1 MTTMIAL
8 QRIAPPAAPRS
19 SRSGD
24 AVNDTAFADLMRDDH
39 RDAAVDRVV
48 GNGRP
53 PAKSTNERHRVDAG
67 RGRDDVASADDSVE
81 YEAEAAGDE
90 PTRPADVVTD
100 DATDGA
106 VAPAVVSNGPTT
118 PDEQAMDASLLGGV
132 VDELATAD
140 VERDVVDADP
150 AALVDAAQMAVTTES
165 AADVAD
171 ISDEADLSDALA
183 ADALTDAAMMA
194 GLTADHAVQTG
205 DVVPDAAPE
214 EGVAPTAA
222 VTQTAVDN
230 SGVVAAT
237 AAEAAGISTNDELTD
252 QPVSTSPSLDS
263 TPELSGL
270 GDGVVSQTV
279 ASDAETATPA
289 QGKPIVTPTTQQ
301 PTAETLQTTATPIA
315 NSAATTEAAA
325 REPGNVAGSEAGDA
339 TAASVAP
346 QRVDATTSRADT
358 SNFSAM
364 NLVAVG
370 TASPAS
376 VDGSGLAAAS
386 DPSSMKA
393 TMSRIADTIEAIA
406 SQPPPR
412 AISLDFAEV
421 HGIRI
426 RVAVDAN
433 GINVTVTDA
442 GAGSS
447 QTGQW
452 QRQLSESMDQRQQ
465 QQRRQQDR
473 SLDGSS
479 SSPANI
485 AAPAARRIPTSTEL
499 RL

>member
-24 AVNDTAFADLMRDDH
+24 AVNDNAFADLMRDDH
-39 RDAAVDRVV
+39 RDAALDRVV

-53 PAKSTNERHRVDAG
+53 PARSAHERQRVDAG
-67 RGRDDVASADDSVE
+67 RGHDDVASADDSVE

-90 PTRPADVVTD
+90 PTRAADVATD
-100 DATDGA
+100 DETEVA
-106 VAPAVVSNGPTT
+106 VAGWLVSKGPTE
-118 PDEQAMDASLLGGV
+118 PDDQAMVAALSGGV
-132 VDELATAD
+132 ADESVTTD
-140 VERDVVDADP
+140 VELDVVDVDP
-150 AALVDAAQMAVTTES
+150 AALLDAAEPALTTES
-165 AADVAD
+165 ANDVAD
-171 ISDEADLSDALA
+171 ISPEADLAEASA
-183 ADALTDAAMMA
+183 ADALADAAMMA

-205 DVVPDAAPE
+205 AVASDTAPE
-214 EGVAPTAA
+214 EVMLHEA
-222 VTQTAVDN
+222 VNQMSVDS

-237 AAEAAGISTNDELTD
+237 AAEAAGISTNDDLTD
-252 QPVSTSPSLDS
+252 QPVSTSSPSEA
-263 TPELSGL
+263 TPELSGQ
-270 GDGVVSQTV
+270 GDGSGAEAV
-279 ASDAETATPA
+279 AADAETATA
-289 QGKPIVTPTTQQ
+289 AGAGPIVMSPADQLTD
-301 PTAETLQTTATPIA
+301 ETLETTATTIA
-315 NSAATTEAAA
+315 THPATTETTA
-325 REPGNVAGSEAGDA
+325 RALGDVAGSEAGDM

-376 VDGSGLAAAS
+376 VDGSGLAAAW

-393 TMSRIADTIEAIA
+393 TMSRIAETIEAIA